1 MRPKFEQ
8 FEAEGKLLS
17 GCEHY
22 EDEMKRNLQRNR
34 RYDEPGS
41 APEVE
46 LTPADKFRTATFLV
60 IIDNLVAE
68 LKKRK
73 EAYATV
79 ASRFGFLRTMK
90 ELPDDKLT
98 VTECKSAL

>member
-1 MRPKFEQ
+1 MRT
-8 FEAEGKLLS
+8 
-17 GCEHY
+17 
-22 EDEMKRNLQRNR
+22 LQRRN
-34 RYDEPGS
+34 EIASGIV
-41 APEVE
+41 ALEVE
-46 LTPADKFRTATFLV
+46 FTPADKFRTATFLV

-68 LKKRK
+68 LKNRK

-98 VTECKSAL
+98 LSANQLCKIYPGDLSRVFQTSYYSSLPS